1 MMKKNCYEMIK
12 GYVTADETKSQ
23 CLGYILAI
31 PAILHSYN
39 VGKQFKAGE
48 ISRGKA
54 VAKIY
59 GWSIVAGITAAIV
72 TYLSYLYLGRKRDIE
87 QDLVNTTNLVKDDEI
102 DAEKE
107 LDF

>member
-1 MMKKNCYEMIK
+1 MKKNCYEMIK

-23 CLGYILAI
+23 CLGYVLAI
-31 PAILHSYN
+31 PAIMHSYN
-39 VGKQFKAGE
+39 VGKQCKTGE
-48 ISRGKA
+48 ISKGKA
-54 VAKIY
+54 VVKIY
-59 GWSIVAGITAAIV
+59 GWSIVAGLTAAIV

-87 QDLVNTTNLVKDDEI
+87 QDFNTTNIVKDDEI